1 MKKSSF
7 VLVGVILLAFCYSC
21 IFKGDAC
28 ANRIP
33 FVINPLDR
41 HMVLQVKFNDSIM
54 ANMMFDSG
62 WHRFKFDLD
71 SAFCSEHPDLI
82 ATSSIMNVG
91 VNNSGWTS
99 EFRTKST
106 QYTLPPKMKIG
117 EMNYTYSCFSVSNLK
132 RIWGP
137 LTVDGIFNIPADDS
151 THVWELN
158 FEHNY
163 IETHSVNNFVMP
175 KNCFIF
181 PLEKD
186 TSLAF
191 SIQIP
196 IQIQCVSGDTLTI
209 NRPFVIDTGAAHDI
223 CLMYQ
228 TPELQFF
235 NKQQDAVWLQFVDRY
250 CRYYTVQATMCDVFQ
265 MDSVRIYTYDFPNNV
280 PGYVLGTNFLKRFN
294 VYFDLPNRRIGLQ
307 PHKNYQ
313 RVVNPLTKRYY
324 VGTRNDSRGLPSI
337 VAKIADYP
345 GNPYQEA
352 GFRLGDMVTS
362 VDTVKLENATREALA
377 YLQDADSIT
386 YSIIRD
392 GKPMKITVH
401 FDRSIPQGD

>member
-7 VLVGVILLAFCYSC
+7 VLVGVILLIFCYSC
-21 IFKGDAC
+21 ISKGDAYI
-28 ANRIP
+28 NRIP

-41 HMVLQVKFNDSIM
+41 HMTLAVKFNDSIM
-54 ANMMFDSG
+54 ANMLFDTG
-62 WHRFKFDLD
+62 RDRLGFTLD
-71 SAFCSEHPDLI
+71 SAFCSEHPSLM
-82 ATSSIMNVG
+82 ASSSVLTVETG
-91 VNNSGWTS
+91 GSAWTP
-99 EFRTKST
+99 EFGIK
-106 QYTLPPKMKIG
+106 YTLYAPPPAMQMGEINCIYSDFGIG
-117 EMNYTYSCFSVSNLK
+117 NLK

-137 LTVDGIFNIPADDS
+137 LTVDGAFNIPANDS

-158 FEHNY
+158 FEQNY
-163 IETHSVNNFVMP
+163 IEIHSGCEFVMP
-175 KNCFIF
+175 QDSFVF
-181 PLEKD
+181 PIEED
-186 TSLAF
+186 SLYF
-191 SIQIP
+191 QIKIP
-196 IQIQCVSGDTLTI
+196 MHVKCADGDTLTI
-209 NRPFVIDTGAAHDI
+209 NRSFLIDTGAAHDI

-324 VGTRNDSRGLPSI
+324 MGLRNDSRGLPSI

-362 VDTVKLENATREALA
+362 VDTVKLENTTREALA

>member
-33 FVINPLDR
+33 FVINSLDR
-41 HMVLQVKFNDSIM
+41 KMVLQVKFNDSTM
-54 ANMMFDSG
+54 ANMIFDSG
-62 WHRFKFDLD
+62 WNRLGFALD
-71 SAFCSEHPDLI
+71 SAFYLEHPDLM
-82 ATSSIMNVG
+82 ATSSVVKVEAGGSAWTPEYHTKFAECTSPPTMKLGEINCIYSNFAVG
-91 VNNSGWTS
+91 
-99 EFRTKST
+99 
-106 QYTLPPKMKIG
+106 
-117 EMNYTYSCFSVSNLK
+117 NLK
-132 RIWGP
+132 QIWGP
-137 LTVDGIFNIPADDS
+137 LTVDGIFNIPANDS

-158 FEHNY
+158 FEQNY
-163 IETHSVNNFVMP
+163 IEIHSGREFVMP
-175 KNCFIF
+175 QDCFIF
-181 PLEKD
+181 PLEED
-186 TSLAF
+186 SLYFKIKMPMHVKCA
-191 SIQIP
+191 
-196 IQIQCVSGDTLTI
+196 SGDTLTI
-209 NRPFVIDTGAAHDI
+209 NRSFLIDTGAAYDI

-250 CRYYTVQATMCDVFQ
+250 CRRYTVQTTLFDSFQ
-265 MDSVRIYTYDFPNNV
+265 MDSVRIYTFDFPNNV
-280 PGYVLGTNFLKRFN
+280 SDYVVGTNFLKRFN

-313 RVVNPLTKRYY
+313 RVVNPSIRRYY

-337 VAKIADYP
+337 VDNIADCP

-352 GFRLGDMVTS
+352 GFRLGDMITHI
-362 VDTVKLENATREALA
+362 DTIKTETATREALA
-377 YLQDADSIT
+377 RLQDADSIT
-386 YSIIRD
+386 YGIIRD

>member
-41 HMVLQVKFNDSIM
+41 KMVLQVKFNDSTM
-54 ANMMFDSG
+54 ANMIFDSG
-62 WHRFKFDLD
+62 WNRLGFALD
-71 SAFCSEHPDLI
+71 SAFYLEHPDLM
-82 ATSSIMNVG
+82 AASSVVKVEAGGSAWTPEYHTKFAECTSPPTMKLGEINCVYPIFG
-91 VNNSGWTS
+91 VSS
-99 EFRTKST
+99 
-106 QYTLPPKMKIG
+106 
-117 EMNYTYSCFSVSNLK
+117 LK

-137 LTVDGIFNIPADDS
+137 LTVDGIFNIPANDS

-158 FEHNY
+158 FEQNY
-163 IETHSVNNFVMP
+163 IEIHSGCEFVMP
-175 KNCFIF
+175 QDCFIF
-181 PLEKD
+181 PLEED
-186 TSLAF
+186 SLYFKIKMPMHVKCAD
-191 SIQIP
+191 
-196 IQIQCVSGDTLTI
+196 GDTLTI
-209 NRPFVIDTGAAHDI
+209 NRSFLIDTGAAYDI

-250 CRYYTVQATMCDVFQ
+250 CRRYTVQTTLFDSFQ
-265 MDSVRIYTYDFPNNV
+265 MDSVRIYTFDFPNNV
-280 PGYVLGTNFLKRFN
+280 SDYVLGTNFLKRFN

-313 RVVNPLTKRYY
+313 RVVNPLIRRYY

-337 VAKIADYP
+337 VDNIADCP

-352 GFRLGDMVTS
+352 GFRLGDMITHI
-362 VDTVKLENATREALA
+362 DTIKTETATREALA
-377 YLQDADSIT
+377 RLQDADSIT
-386 YSIIRD
+386 YGIIRD
-392 GKPMKITVH
+392 GKPMKIVVH